1 MTFYKLDFNTG
12 HIPDKMRKFFYLF
25 LLLVIP
31 SLQAQETLPVYSDYL
46 SDNIYLVH
54 PAAAGIGNC
63 AKLRITQRQQWSN
76 SVDFPSLQT
85 LSFHTRVGDKTGL
98 GFIFY
103 NDRNGFHSQT
113 GFQGTYAYHVPLGNN
128 YRVFNQLSFALSVSF
143 VENSI
148 DERTF
153 TTPDPVISGII
164 RNSNY
169 FNADF
174 GMAYHYKGMSSYFSV
189 KNLFLSDR
197 TLLNSNF
204 ESFNLRR
211 YIGSIGY
218 YFGKG
223 QSWQLEPSVLGQY
236 IERTKE
242 SFVDFNLKTYK
253 KLDNNNLLW
262 FALSYRKSFDKNSI
276 QTYQQFTPII
286 GMNFGPFMASYTY
299 TQQIGDLIFQP
310 GGYHQFTLGV
320 NLWCR
325 KPRAAAC
332 PNINALY

>member
-1 MTFYKLDFNTG
+1 MVTVK
-12 HIPDKMRKFFYLF
+12 
-25 LLLVIP
+25 
-31 SLQAQETLPVYSDYL
+31 AQETLPVYADYL
-46 SDNIYLVH
+46 SDNVYLVH

-63 AKLRITQRQQWSN
+63 AKLRITHRQQWPNN
-76 SVDFPSLQT
+76 SEFPSLQT
-85 LSFHTRVGDKTGL
+85 FSFHSKVGDKTGL
-98 GFIFY
+98 GFVFY

-128 YRVFNQLSFALSVSF
+128 YRVFRQLSFALSVSF

-174 GMAYHYKGMSSYFSV
+174 GMAYHYKGFSSYLTV
-189 KNLFLSDR
+189 RNILLSDR

-204 ESFNLRR
+204 ESLNLRR
-211 YIGSIGY
+211 YIGSVGY
-218 YFGKG
+218 YFGKDKN
-223 QSWQLEPSVLGQY
+223 WQFEPSVLGQY
-236 IERTKE
+236 IERTQE
-242 SFVDFNLKTYK
+242 TFVDFNFKAYK
-253 KLDNNNLLW
+253 KLDDNNLLW
-262 FALSYRKSFDKNSI
+262 VVLSYRKSFDNNAI
-276 QTYQQFTPII
+276 QDYQQITPII

-299 TQQIGDLIFQP
+299 TSQIGDIVFDA
-310 GGYHQFTLGV
+310 GGYHQFTIGV
-320 NLWCR
+320 NVFCR

-332 PNINALY
+332 PNINSLF

>member
-1 MTFYKLDFNTG
+1 MKKIFYF
-12 HIPDKMRKFFYLF
+12 F

-31 SLQAQETLPVYSDYL
+31 RLQAQETLPIYSDYL

-63 AKLRITQRQQWSN
+63 AKLRITHRQQWSN
-76 SVDFPSLQT
+76 SIEFPSLQT
-85 LSFHTRVGDKTGL
+85 LSFHTRVGGKTGL
-98 GFIFY
+98 GFYFY

-128 YRVFNQLSFALSVSF
+128 YRVFNQLSFALSVDF

-153 TTPDPVISGII
+153 TAPDPVITGII

-174 GMAYHYKGMSSYFSV
+174 GMAYHYKGLSSYLSI

-197 TLLNSNF
+197 KPLVNSTF
-204 ESFNLRR
+204 ESLNLRR
-211 YIGSIGY
+211 FSASIGY
-218 YFGKG
+218 YFFDEK
-223 QSWQLEPSVLGQY
+223 SWQLEPSILGQY
-236 IERTKE
+236 IEHTKE
-242 SFVDFNLKTYK
+242 SFVDFNLKVYK

-262 FALSYRKSFDKNSI
+262 AVLSYRKSFDKNNI
-276 QTYQQFTPII
+276 QNYQQLTPII
-286 GMNFGPFMASYTY
+286 GINFGPFLASYTY
-299 TQQIGDLIFQP
+299 TQQIGDLIYQT
-310 GGYHQFTLGV
+310 GGYHQFTVGV